1 MLCGMSP
8 ILMVVTIKTLIK
20 LGQVS
25 PHLIRSFE
33 VGLIFYLLEDL
44 VNWLLK

>member
-1 MLCGMSP
+1 
-8 ILMVVTIKTLIK
+8 MVVTIKTLVM

-25 PHLIRSFE
+25 PYLIGPFE